1 MLAIKRSARV
11 SITTGTAILK
21 EVAGGDPNNEG
32 LILMGVAS
40 GDDKD
45 SVDNP
50 WCLPLHSLRSFR
62 GQVPRVTQR
71 PPFGC
76 FAALIPCCLH
86 VTACEKDDSRFFL
99 DASI

>member
-1 MLAIKRSARV
+1 MLTIKRSARV

-40 GDDKD
+40 GDDRDGD
-45 SVDNP
+45 SP
-50 WCLPLHSLRSFR
+50 WCLPLHSLCSFR

-76 FAALIPCCLH
+76 ISALIPCCLH
-86 VTACEKDDSRFFL
+86 DAVGEKDDGCFFR
-99 DASI
+99 DASN